1 MSASV
6 QHRLWLL
13 LARPL
18 LHLLRWLVVT
28 ACQAWPA
35 RRASAPPADRI
46 RVYFLLHHAYGMGGT
61 IRAVLNLAGHLART
75 HDVEVISVVR
85 RRKRPFFP
93 IPEGLR
99 VSVLDDRTAG
109 SPRGV
114 RAVLARLPSVLVHEQ
129 DGAFRSCS
137 ALTDLELVRTL
148 RRLPSGVLVTTRPG
162 FGLLVSRLALPQL
175 AVVAQEH
182 VSHHHHR
189 PALARAVR
197 RGYPRLSAVVAL
209 TEADQRFYTEIC
221 GRAETVP
228 ACIPNAVPAF
238 APSTARRREVVV
250 SAGRLVAWKRF
261 DRLVDAFAAAATD
274 HPAWQLHIHG
284 SGPEHARLSEQIV
297 GRKLTGRVILAGRS
311 RRIDEVFATASVLAL
326 ASSNE
331 TFGLVVVEAM
341 SCGLP
346 VVCFDSGGPA
356 EIVHHGQDGLLVPD
370 GDLDALTAALRTL
383 MSDGP
388 RRARMGAA
396 AVESAARF
404 RPAAIG
410 ARWADLLAQVAPG
423 TPPKQA
429 GSLRTS

>member
-6 QHRLWLL
+6 SHRLWRQ
-13 LARPL
+13 LARPP
-18 LHLLRWLVVT
+18 LHLLRWLVIT
-28 ACQAWPA
+28 ACRAWPD
-35 RRASAPPADRI
+35 RGASTPPDDRI

-148 RRLPSGVLVTTRPG
+148 RRLPPGVLVTTRPG
-162 FGLLVSRLALPQL
+162 FSLLASRLALPQL

-209 TEADQRFYTEIC
+209 TEADLRFYTEIC
-221 GRAETVP
+221 GRAETLP
-228 ACIPNAVPAF
+228 ACIPNAVPAL
-238 APSTARRREVVV
+238 AGPAAERQQVVV

-261 DRLVDAFAAAATD
+261 DRLVDAFAAAAAD
-274 HPAWQLHIHG
+274 NPDWQLHVHG
-284 SGPEHARLSEQIV
+284 SGPEHARLSDHIAD
-297 GRKLTGRVILAGRS
+297 RKLTGRVILAGRS
-311 RRIDEVFATASVLAL
+311 RRIDEAFAGASVFAL

-346 VVCFDSGGPA
+346 VVCFASGGPA
-356 EIVHHGQDGLLVPD
+356 EIVQHEQDGLLVPD
-370 GDLDALTAALRTL
+370 GDVDALATALRTL

-388 RRARMGAA
+388 RRARMATA

-410 ARWADLLAQVAPG
+410 AQWAGLLARIAPG
-423 TPPKQA
+423 TSAKSREELA
-429 GSLRTS
+429 E